1 MSSLQSIMNVDE
13 DQHDASPSTD
23 KKDKDPATPASGFR
37 SQNPSSIPPG
47 HVIRSSQQHSS
58 TQLAEGSEVARSSQQ
73 YADEGS
79 SSSSAVQQGK
89 RPAIISDPRDI
100 SSAATAPTTFRAE
113 QSRRESN
120 TSVDSMDQHGY
131 GSAASS
137 SSMGGAS
144 GGGLPPNHPR
154 RPMGSPNPEV
164 PIRLTPITG
173 RVSRAK
179 KGVPVHTCD
188 MCNPPKV
195 WARFLV
201 TWLPKLTSL
210 TCSSDLHK
218 SRTPQVGLSDRGNN
232 IPWRELLLNHFL
244 AGGIN

>member
-37 SQNPSSIPPG
+37 SQNPSSSSIPPG
-47 HVIRSSQQHSS
+47 HVIRSSQQPSS
-58 TQLAEGSEVARSSQQ
+58 TQLAEGSEAPRSSQQ
-73 YADEGS
+73 HADEGS

-89 RPAIISDPRDI
+89 RPAVAVDPRDRI
-100 SSAATAPTTFRAE
+100 SAASAPTNYRAE
-113 QSRRESN
+113 QQPRRESN

-144 GGGLPPNHPR
+144 GSGLPSNHPR

-195 WARFLV
+195 WARFS
-201 TWLPKLTSL
+201 WSAH
-210 TCSSDLHK
+210 CQH
-218 SRTPQVGLSDRGNN
+218 RQR
-232 IPWRELLLNHFL
+232 
-244 AGGIN
+244 

>member
-13 DQHDASPSTD
+13 DQHDASSSTD
-23 KKDKDPATPASGFR
+23 KKDKDPSTPASGFR
-37 SQNPSSIPPG
+37 SQNPSSSSIPPG
-47 HVIRSSQQHSS
+47 HVIRSSQQSSS
-58 TQLAEGSEVARSSQQ
+58 TELAEGSRVAHTSQHH
-73 YADEGS
+73 ADDGS
-79 SSSSAVQQGK
+79 SSSSAVRQDK
-89 RPAIISDPRDI
+89 RRAVAIDPRDRI
-100 SSAATAPTTFRAE
+100 PPATGPTAFRAD
-113 QSRRESN
+113 QPRRESN

-137 SSMGGAS
+137 SSMGGTS

-195 WARFLV
+195 WTQVFR
-201 TWLPKLTSL
+201 SL
-210 TCSSDLHK
+210 HRRNRHD
-218 SRTPQVGLSDRGNN
+218 
-232 IPWRELLLNHFL
+232 
-244 AGGIN
+244 